1 MFRAIHKESGT
12 CQRRIH
18 LQISFLHLNA
28 ASCEKTRTVAPIA
41 NYAFARQASV
51 NVGQVGVIS
60 HSLNSE
66 ITKFER
72 KIEAAA
78 A

>member
-1 MFRAIHKESGT
+1 MLLPVK
-12 CQRRIH
+12 
-18 LQISFLHLNA
+18 
-28 ASCEKTRTVAPIA
+28 KTRTVAPMA